1 MSHVHIPS
9 EIPIRYLQRS
19 KTWDNIVVG
28 MIVVGLASFIVA
40 LTQDPDRA
48 WQAYVSNWLFFTAI
62 AMGAML
68 LTVATW
74 ITKAKWNW
82 SVRRVSLAF
91 VAFLPISF
99 VLMLPMLGLGES
111 FFPWIAEM
119 AHDPIL
125 QKKAAYL
132 NLPFLITRNVVGVIV
147 LFGMSLYFAYLALR
161 PDMAHAKADH
171 GAQGE
176 GRASRAR
183 WRERLSEGW
192 LGQDEEED
200 RSYHRMTT
208 MAPVFVMVYAGVLSI
223 IAFDW
228 VMSLEPHWYST
239 MMGPWFFMGAFW
251 GGITATAIAV
261 TFLKASDNDLDKAMG
276 RSQLHDLG
284 KLTFAFS
291 VFWAYL
297 FFAQYLVI
305 WYGKL
310 PWEQAWIIR
319 RSEAP
324 FGVWSLL
331 TIIMCFVIPFAGLIG
346 RKPKMNP
353 SLLRGFGFVILVGL
367 WLEKYLMVTPA
378 LYHGGPA
385 VTIWWP
391 LIGLMFLGLF
401 LGALRWF
408 YATFPVIQIW
418 QPRPDAEMVEAELVG
433 QSAGVA

>member
-1 MSHVHIPS
+1 MWHVHIPS
-9 EIPIRYLQRS
+9 EIPIRYLERS

-28 MIVVGLASFIVA
+28 MVVVGLASFILA
-40 LTQDPDRA
+40 LTQDSDRA

-132 NLPFLITRNVVGVIV
+132 NRPFLVTRNVVGVIV

-161 PDMAHAKADH
+161 PDMAHAKAH
-171 GAQGE
+171 RAQRE
-176 GRASRAR
+176 GRESRAR
-183 WRERLSEGW
+183 WHERLSEGW

-200 RSYHRMTT
+200 RSYGRMTR
-208 MAPVFVMVYAGVLSI
+208 MAPVFVMVYAIVLSI

-251 GGITATAIAV
+251 SGITATAIAV

-284 KLTFAFS
+284 KLTFAFC

-310 PWEQAWIIR
+310 TWEQSWIIR
-319 RSEAP
+319 RSEPP
-324 FGVWSLL
+324 FGAWSLL
-331 TIIMCFVIPFAGLIG
+331 MVIMCFVIPFAGLIG
-346 RKPKMNP
+346 RKPKMTP
-353 SLLRGFGFVILVGL
+353 SLLRGFGFVILAGL
-367 WLEKYLMVTPA
+367 WLEKYLMVTPS
-378 LYHGGPA
+378 LYQDGPA

-401 LGALRWF
+401 IGSLRWF

-433 QSAGVA
+433 QSAGVG

>member
-1 MSHVHIPS
+1 MAHVHIPS
-9 EIPIRYLQRS
+9 EIPIRYFQRS
-19 KTWDNIVVG
+19 KAWDNIVVG
-28 MIVVGLASFIVA
+28 MIVVGLASFILA
-40 LTQDPDRA
+40 LKQDPDRA
-48 WQAYVSNWLFFTAI
+48 WQAYVSNWLFFTAT
-62 AMGAML
+62 AMGAMI

-91 VAFLPISF
+91 VAFLPVSF

-119 AHDPIL
+119 AQDPIL

-132 NLPFLITRNVVGVIV
+132 NRPFLVTRNLVGVIV

-161 PDMAHAKADH
+161 PDMEHAKAAGRDH
-171 GAQGE
+171 AKE
-176 GRASRAR
+176 SRTR
-183 WRERLSEGW
+183 WHERLSEGW
-192 LGQDEEED
+192 LGQDAEED
-200 RSYHRMTT
+200 RSYRRMTR
-208 MAPVFVMVYAGVLSI
+208 MAPVFVIVYAVVLSI
-223 IAFDW
+223 ISFDW

-251 GGITATAIAV
+251 GGITATAMSV
-261 TFLKASDNDLDKAMG
+261 TFLKTSEKDFDRAMG

-284 KLTFAFS
+284 KLTFAFT

-310 PWEQAWIIR
+310 PTEQAWIIR
-319 RSEAP
+319 RSAPP
-324 FGVWSLL
+324 FGAWSLL
-331 TIIMCFVIPFAGLIG
+331 LIILCFVIPFAGLIG
-346 RKPKMNP
+346 RKAKMNP
-353 SLLRGFGFVILVGL
+353 LMVQGIGFVTLAGL
-367 WLEKYLMVTPA
+367 WLEKYLMVAPA
-378 LYHGGPA
+378 LYHDGPA
-385 VTIWWP
+385 VSLWWP

-401 LGALRWF
+401 IGSLRWF
-408 YATFPVIQIW
+408 YATFPVMQLW
-418 QPRPDAEMVEAELVG
+418 QPKPDPEMVDAELVG